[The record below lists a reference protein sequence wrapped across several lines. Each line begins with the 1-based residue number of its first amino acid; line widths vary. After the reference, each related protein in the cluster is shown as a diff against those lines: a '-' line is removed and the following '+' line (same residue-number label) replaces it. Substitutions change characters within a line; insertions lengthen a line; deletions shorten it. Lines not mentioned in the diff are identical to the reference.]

1 MPKQVSDHF
10 NSFVSHL
17 NNLEKTRKR
26 MESLLLK
33 RIVVRRDIEQ
43 VYEGLYM
50 SSITSFENW
59 IEDLFIGLLV
69 GRLKHCSAAV
79 VPRVSFKSDHVAREV
94 IFSDRNYVDWLPYR
108 FTQKRANAF
117 FRNGMP
123 FTCLNKPENKPDL
136 KKLQIL
142 FYIRN
147 VVAHKSAYSKKKFED
162 EVIGSS
168 PVPLQE
174 HTPAGYLRGI
184 FRITPTQTRYENF
197 INEMASIAKKLCS

>member
-1 MPKQVSDHF
+1 MAKQVSVHF

-17 NNLEKTRKR
+17 NNLEKTRKKT
-26 MESLLLK
+26 ESLLLK

-50 SSITSFENW
+50 GAITSFENW

-69 GRLKHCSAAV
+69 GRLQHCSSLVA
-79 VPRVSFKSDHVAREV
+79 PRVSFKSGRVAREI

-108 FTQKRANAF
+108 YTEKRATAF
-117 FRNGMP
+117 FRNGSP
-123 FTCLNKPENKPDL
+123 FTCLNRTDF
-136 KKLQIL
+136 KKLEIISC
-142 FYIRN
+142 IRN
-147 VVAHKSAYSKKKFED
+147 AIAHKSAYSKNKFED

-168 PVPLQE
+168 PVTQQE
-174 HTPAGYLRGI
+174 RTPSGYLRGI
-184 FRITPTQTRYENF
+184 FRITPSQTRYENL